1 MNNVLL
7 ISENTIK
14 KYSLINDN
22 LDGKYL
28 LPSIQI
34 AQEVDLV
41 NLIGQKLVDK
51 LCLLVYDGSI
61 NEELYADYKLLLDDY
76 ITDYLIW
83 QVMVSTQLSVNYK
96 ISNSGVYG
104 QDDEHKNRQE
114 YKNAQLLI
122 EQYQRN
128 ANAFAKK
135 LKTFIKHNSNKFPE
149 YYNGDCCER
158 PEEIPTYGIYLGD
171 IHRNNLY

>member
-51 LCLLVYDGSI
+51 LCLLVSDGSI
-61 NEELYADYKLLLDDY
+61 NEEEFVDYKTLLDDY

-128 ANAFAKK
+128 ANAFANK
-135 LKTFIKHNSNKFPE
+135 LKNYLKHNSNKFPE
-149 YYNGDCCER
+149 YYNHVCGEG
-158 PEEIPTYGIYLGD
+158 PEEINTYGIYLGD
-171 IHRNNLY
+171 IHINNLY